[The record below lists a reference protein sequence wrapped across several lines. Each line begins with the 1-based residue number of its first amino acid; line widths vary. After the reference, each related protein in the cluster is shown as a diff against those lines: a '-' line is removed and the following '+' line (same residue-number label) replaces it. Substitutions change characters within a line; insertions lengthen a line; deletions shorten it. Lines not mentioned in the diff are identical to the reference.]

1 VTSAARCGF
10 IFVTGVLVV
19 ACSSEHELDV
29 SPGEADVDEAA
40 AGKADGS
47 SSQKA
52 ELKVVIDS
60 AQIRRARSR
69 LSLLNADSETRRIWF
84 YDTPSLDLYEAGVI
98 LRAREIDGAVDDS
111 TIKLRPFEMSQLETR
126 FRSLDDLKCEIDRD
140 PDSESTACSLK
151 SDVGEEHIADVGA
164 YLRQV
169 RGLFSAEQED
179 MLAAHGPGL
188 TPTDCERL
196 GPIPARVWTI
206 ETDALPKKLTAELWY
221 MPDGGQVLELSMKVD
236 AADADDGMDALLDFV
251 DGRGLDLDA
260 VQGSKTKRALDA
272 LAGVPV
278 QQY

>member
-1 VTSAARCGF
+1 VTSAARIGF
-10 IFVTGVLVV
+10 LLVTGVLG
-19 ACSSEHELDV
+19 ACSEAPLDV
-29 SPGEADVDEAA
+29 RPGEADDDEE
-40 AGKADGS
+40 AGKADGA

-69 LSLLNADSETRRIWF
+69 LSLLNAQSETRRIWF
-84 YDTPSLDLYEAGVI
+84 YDSPTLALFDAGVI
-98 LRAREIDGAVDDS
+98 LRAREIDGDEDDS
-111 TIKLRPFEMSQLETR
+111 TVKLRPFEMSQLATR
-126 FRSLDDLKCEIDRD
+126 FRTLDDLKCEIDRD

-151 SDVGEEHIADVGA
+151 SEVGEQHIADVGDH
-164 YLRQV
+164 LRQV

-179 MLAAHGPGL
+179 LLATHGPGL

-196 GPIPARVWTI
+196 GPIAARVWTI

-236 AADADDGMDALLDFV
+236 AAKADEGMDDLLEFV
-251 DGRGLDLDA
+251 DDRGLDLDA

-272 LAGVPV
+272 LVGAPV